1 MCNYSIAATV
11 SKKIDSKSLT
21 DLSVSKTEAA
31 PLVIYVYK
39 CLYFNKLMRKKE
51 ISLKG
56 R

>member
-21 DLSVSKTEAA
+21 DLSVSKTEVA
-31 PLVIYVYK
+31 PLVIYK

-51 ISLKG
+51 ILLKG